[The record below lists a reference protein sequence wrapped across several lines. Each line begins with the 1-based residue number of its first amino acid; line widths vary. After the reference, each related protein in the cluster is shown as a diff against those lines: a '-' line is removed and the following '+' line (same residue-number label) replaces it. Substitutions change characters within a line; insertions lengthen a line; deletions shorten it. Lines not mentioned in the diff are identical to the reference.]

1 MQSRLFASACALAM
15 VAGAPALADEAAK
28 MATAPV
34 EVVTTHSTPWEGAW
48 VGGALGIGST
58 NYNASGRFG
67 DGVDSLGFELPD
79 LGGQGGLFGIEAGYD
94 FAVSPDFVVGVQAD
108 FTMTN
113 VTNRTAADIS
123 DVGRLFN
130 GGGLNGN
137 MNGPTNGEPVPGSFE
152 YTIKPRHITTV
163 AARAGFLPNDTTLVY
178 GLLGYSRA
186 SFKGEFATT
195 LGGAPMQEG
204 TGDYSFS
211 DNGIALGAGIET
223 MMTDN
228 ISLKLEYRFNRF
240 GTRTLFETRE
250 GSVNLRSDV
259 QSVRAVV
266 SYRF

>member
-67 DGVDSLGFELPD
+67 DGDDSLGFELPD

-130 GGGLNGN
+130 GGGLNGVVR
-137 MNGPTNGEPVPGSFE
+137 MLDEPMQGAGSFE
-152 YTIKPRHITTV
+152 YTIRPRHMTTL
-163 AARAGFLPNDTTLVY
+163 AARAGFLPSDSTLIY
-178 GLLGYSRA
+178 GLLGYTRG
-186 SFKGEFATT
+186 SFKGEFATA
-195 LGGAPMQEG
+195 LDGDAIPELS
-204 TGDYSFS
+204 GDYSFS

-240 GTRTLFETRE
+240 GTRTLFETPE